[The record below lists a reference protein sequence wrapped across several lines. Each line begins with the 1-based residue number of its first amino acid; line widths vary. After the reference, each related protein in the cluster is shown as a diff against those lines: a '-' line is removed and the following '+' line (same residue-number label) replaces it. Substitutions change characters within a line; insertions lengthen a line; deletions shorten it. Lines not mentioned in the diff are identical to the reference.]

1 MILEHRADMKRL
13 LETTRTIAV
22 VGLSPKEDRAS
33 NFVSR
38 YLQREGYRVIPV
50 NPVYEGQLL
59 LGEHC
64 YGSLAQ
70 VPEPI
75 DLVDIFQRSENVP
88 PTVEQAITCHAKAIW
103 MQKGIEHR
111 EAATA
116 ACTAGLAVVM
126 DRCLMVEHA
135 AIFNRQPI
143 H

>member
-88 PTVEQAITCHAKAIW
+88 P
-103 MQKGIEHR
+103 R
-111 EAATA
+111 LNRPSPATPRRSGCKRA
-116 ACTAGLAVVM
+116 LSIGRPPQQLVPP
-126 DRCLMVEHA
+126 DLLS
-135 AIFNRQPI
+135 
-143 H
+143 